1 MPDYSHGDAERI
13 LLDSFS
19 GTAVAP
25 IVVLL
30 DDSVDEPGADPAGSL
45 VVVVLLVHN
54 VDQVMV
60 AANTI
65 VLLVVKAAYAED
77 GAAETAAVLKAD
89 TDVSHSSATLA

>member
-1 MPDYSHGDAERI
+1 M
-13 LLDSFS
+13 
-19 GTAVAP
+19 
-25 IVVLL
+25 
-30 DDSVDEPGADPAGSL
+30 
-45 VVVVLLVHN
+45 VVLLVHN

-89 TDVSHSSATLA
+89 TAVSHSSATLA